1 MVFRPGGCTVVYWT
15 MGCAAY
21 MGGSVD
27 GKSSKTGLNLGK
39 CPSKTG
45 FNMKKYFAIYIY
57 QSHISLIFGSK
68 KRKKSFYNDFNTSF
82 TEIMTFATLKC
93 SSIGTIELG

>member
-1 MVFRPGGCTVVYWT
+1 

-21 MGGSVD
+21 MSGSAD
-27 GKSSKTGLNLGK
+27 GKSSKTGLNFGK

-45 FNMKKYFAIYIY
+45 FNVKKYFVIYIY
-57 QSHISLIFGSK
+57 QSHISLIFRSK
-68 KRKKSFYNDFNTSF
+68 KRKKSFYTDFNTSF
-82 TEIMTFATLKC
+82 TEIMTFTTLKC